1 MTGDKLINNLIMKIA
16 FVTIDD
22 ASNILSWSG
31 LSYYISKSLKDGG
44 NSINYIGNLNR
55 DFSAVNFVKRI
66 FYSKVMHQKFPLE
79 RTVATS
85 KDYAKEVAKRLAK
98 TDHELVFSPGTLP
111 IAYLKTDV
119 PKVIYTDATFAC
131 MLGYY
136 DSFNNLSSDTIR
148 QGHKLEQQALDSC
161 ALAIYSSDWAAN
173 SAIKFY
179 GADASKVKVVPFGA
193 NFNVHHSEED
203 VNGFI
208 HSRDKKKLKIL
219 FNGVDWKRK
228 GGDLVLSTV
237 KEMRRQGV
245 DVELNIVGIRKL
257 PFSNLPEYVK
267 YHGFLNK
274 SLPAEKEKLESVYR
288 NCHFLFLPSKAEAF
302 GCVFC
307 EAGLFGMPS
316 ITRKTGGLETVV
328 SDGVNGFKLD
338 MDANINDY
346 ASLILDHFLDYDK
359 YIQLAL
365 SSYNQYR
372 TRLNW
377 KTAGES
383 LSKYINAI
391 K

>member
-1 MTGDKLINNLIMKIA
+1 MPGEDSINNSNMKIA
-16 FVTIDD
+16 YVTIDD
-22 ASNILSWSG
+22 ASNVLSWSG

-55 DFSAVNFVKRI
+55 DFSAVNFIKKI
-66 FYSKVMHQKFPLE
+66 FYSKIMHQKFHLE
-79 RTVATS
+79 RTIATS
-85 KDYAKEVAKRLAK
+85 KDYSKEVARRLTK
-98 TDHELVFSPGTLP
+98 TDHELVFSPGTIP
-111 IAYLKTDV
+111 IAYLETDA

-136 DSFNNLSSDTIR
+136 DSLNNLSSDTIR
-148 QGHKLEQQALDSC
+148 QGHKVEQQALESC
-161 ALAIYSSDWAAN
+161 ALAIYSSDWAAD

-179 GADASKVKVVPFGA
+179 GIDASKVKVVPFGA
-193 NFNVHHSEED
+193 NFDVHHTEEQ

-208 HSRDKKKLKIL
+208 HSRDKNKLKIL

-245 DVELNIVGIRKL
+245 DVELHIVGIRKL
-257 PFSNLPEYVK
+257 PFLNIPDYVK

-274 SLPAEKEKLESVYR
+274 SVPAEKQKLESVYES
-288 NCHFLFLPSKAEAF
+288 CHFLFLPSTAEAF

-316 ITRKTGGLETVV
+316 ITRKTGGLETAVT
-328 SDGVNGFKLD
+328 DGINGFKLK
-338 MDANINDY
+338 MDANMNDY

-359 YIQLAL
+359 YIQLAK
-365 SSYNQYR
+365 SSYNEYN

-383 LSKYINAI
+383 LSKYIHAI
-391 K
+391 